1 MSVYSAKHIVNSG
14 KLITDIL
21 AVISV
26 ATPYALCKDQS
37 SDLRPDSLPVTCVVT
52 PHFGETDT
60 VAIQR
65 CIDSKAP
72 EVVIPFI
79 ARPWIV
85 EPLRLRDGLMLR
97 LEPGVRLEAKPGSFT
112 KNTDSMLIGHEVH
125 NVSILGYGATIRMRK
140 ADYVKFGYQPGQWRH
155 GIDLRGSTNIN
166 IEGLAI
172 THTGGDGVYIGPTWD
187 DRRIP
192 CRNVTVRNCTM
203 DRNFRQG
210 ISIVSGVNVTIAN
223 CVFSR
228 TRGTNPQAGID
239 LEPAHFNDK
248 LSDIHIHNCSSI
260 GNVGSGFIVSLTRQT
275 SRSSAISVLF
285 ENCLAR
291 GSQSH
296 LVQTS
301 IGLSPPRGTVLFR
314 NCTFEDSPKAGL
326 RAIWKSAPKQ
336 FLLHFENC
344 KWSGVAARY
353 DRAPFAL
360 DLAFVDR
367 FSIAGGIRFT
377 NSTVFD
383 HRSRSVLD
391 VVGASR
397 SDIKGKLQVVTPL
410 HAKDKLRPTGS
421 TTELSIE
428 YVESASLLGQG
439 KIGAAPQIRRDE

>member
-1 MSVYSAKHIVNSG
+1 M
-14 KLITDIL
+14 
-21 AVISV
+21 
-26 ATPYALCKDQS
+26 
-37 SDLRPDSLPVTCVVT
+37 
-52 PHFGETDT
+52 
-60 VAIQR
+60 
-65 CIDSKAP
+65 
-72 EVVIPFI
+72 
-79 ARPWIV
+79 
-85 EPLRLRDGLMLR
+85 
-97 LEPGVRLEAKPGSFT
+97 
-112 KNTDSMLIGHEVH
+112 
-125 NVSILGYGATIRMRK
+125 
-140 ADYVKFGYQPGQWRH
+140 
-155 GIDLRGSTNIN
+155 
-166 IEGLAI
+166 
-172 THTGGDGVYIGPTWD
+172 
-187 DRRIP
+187 
-192 CRNVTVRNCTM
+192 RNCTM

-301 IGLSPPRGTVLFR
+301 IGISPPRGTVLFR

-344 KWSGVAARY
+344 KWGGVAARY

-377 NSTVFD
+377 KSTLFD
-383 HRSRSVLD
+383 QRSRLVFD
-391 VVGASR
+391 VVGATR
-397 SDIKGKLQVVTPL
+397 SDIKGTLQVVTSP
-410 HAKDKLRPTGS
+410 HAATKLRAIGS

-439 KIGAAPQIRRDE
+439 GAGADPAKRPDK